1 MEKFYKTA
9 GSKLELKFT
18 EMICDV
24 VSDCLA
30 IYRFGTWGTVDQ
42 RPDSDID
49 LAVLASSP
57 LDSVFCWNLAQQL
70 ASIAGRDVDLVDL
83 LKASTVLRMQ
93 IVASGERFF
102 CVSDNEA
109 ENFED
114 TAFSSYIRFNEERH
128 LILEDVK
135 KRGNVYGQ

>member
-1 MEKFYKTA
+1 MDLQLQQDFIKT
-9 GSKLELKFT
+9 
-18 EMICDV
+18 ICSS

-49 LAVLASSP
+49 LAVLALSP
-57 LDSVFCWNLAQQL
+57 LDSVACWNLAQQL
-70 ASIAGRDVDLVDL
+70 ASMAGRDVDLVDL

-102 CVSDNEA
+102 CVSNNEA
-109 ENFED
+109 ESFED
-114 TAFSSYIRFNEERH
+114 TVFSSYVRFNEERH

-135 KRGNVYGQ
+135 KRGNVYGR